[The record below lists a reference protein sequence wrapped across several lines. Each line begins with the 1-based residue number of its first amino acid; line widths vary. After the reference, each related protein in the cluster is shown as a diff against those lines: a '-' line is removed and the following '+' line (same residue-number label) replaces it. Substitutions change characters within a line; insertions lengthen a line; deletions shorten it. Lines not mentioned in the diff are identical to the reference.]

1 MTDKE
6 ALTLILAAA
15 TEYWSQNVPANQD
28 LKSAL
33 QKVEGALGYF
43 KKPKAEAQWPF
54 CSCVAW
60 PWATARSDVC

>member
-1 MTDKE
+1 MICMRLPNQGETTMTDKE

-43 KKPKAEAQWPF
+43 KKPKAEAQ
-54 CSCVAW
+54 
-60 PWATARSDVC
+60 